1 MSKFSLINYLQDME
15 YWDMKWGYKSPQL
28 WVQAYK
34 RKLMPEFIPS
44 SFRSTFFSWTFS
56 HPVVK
61 SAARWHMANFP
72 HMLWVSH
79 ACMGNFDITLTRHD
93 WINYFLISALENIL
107 SILPTFVCVLFF
119 FQIVGK
125 QNNECWA
132 LLVVFRVCTRCPMS
146 AITTF
151 FRS

>member
-119 FQIVGK
+119 FSNSRETK
-125 QNNECWA
+125 QRMLSTSSSFSGVHQMPYVSHNNI
-132 LLVVFRVCTRCPMS
+132 F
-146 AITTF
+146 
-151 FRS
+151 